1 MLFCARLYGAN
12 NVSNGNNV
20 IISAI
25 CKCTEGGCTHVMHGR
40 SRITIDPRIPTLPGR
55 SVAEIEFRTQ
65 KLVVAF
71 VA

>member
-40 SRITIDPRIPTLPGR
+40 SRITIDPRIPTMPRQSTSGGVGGVLM
-55 SVAEIEFRTQ
+55 SCMA
-65 KLVVAF
+65 VVL
-71 VA
+71 